1 MGSGKSPV
9 SAVPPAGAPHKAA
22 DLIVLRAAAANTPL
36 VRSLLISPAGPS
48 SPASFL
54 QFSNISHPPG
64 PAVPCSSLRG
74 VFTQTGAI
82 RFPCGGQSRLAA
94 PGGKV
99 CQQPLLAPRT
109 APPKLPR
116 PPGLQDHPGSAT
128 RVLPGWA
135 QARGWKCTFPTP
147 RGRPNSPFLFRC
159 KDTAFPPGVVS
170 ASCDCVLLCPFLV
183 FGQDAPESQRKD

>member
-9 SAVPPAGAPHKAA
+9 SAVPPAGALHKAA
-22 DLIVLRAAAANTPL
+22 DLIVLRAAAAHTPL

-82 RFPCGGQSRLAA
+82 WFPCGGQSRLAA
-94 PGGKV
+94 PVAKCASSHCWHLGQRHRNSLGRQG
-99 CQQPLLAPRT
+99 CRI
-109 APPKLPR
+109 
-116 PPGLQDHPGSAT
+116 T
-128 RVLPGWA
+128 RVQQLGYFRAGPRL
-135 QARGWKCTFPTP
+135 RGWKCTFPTP
-147 RGRPNSPFLFRC
+147 RGRPYSPFLFRC